1 MAVAKRP
8 QLTGDLSA
16 EEFARWYWSKRELID
31 FARSKG
37 IGVAGSKEEIE
48 ERIDLYL
55 TSGEV
60 VKVKG
65 PVRIDGLTGP
75 LSGEM
80 EFPPGQTMGSHLR
93 AYMTERCGEDFR
105 FDSHM
110 RAFFKAGNKT
120 LDQAV
125 EHWFVTRDLP
135 SDEIGWQFQ
144 YNRFVRDFYR
154 ANPGADQ
161 EEMIAAWTKARSE
174 PQSKS

>member
-8 QLTGDLSA
+8 ALTPTLSA
-16 EEFARWYWSKRELID
+16 EGFARWYWTKRELID

-37 IGVAGSKEEIE
+37 IGVAGSKQEIE
-48 ERIDLYL
+48 ERINLYL

-60 VKVKG
+60 VKAKG

-80 EFPPGQTMGSHLR
+80 EIPPGQTMGAHLR
-93 AYMTERCGEDFR
+93 AYLTERCGPDFR

-110 RAFFKAGNKT
+110 RTFFKEGNRT

-125 EHWFVTRDLP
+125 AYWQETRGQAGPEIEH
-135 SDEIGWQFQ
+135 QFQ
-144 YNRFVRDFYR
+144 YNRFVRDFYQ
-154 ANPGADQ
+154 ANPGAGPK
-161 EEMIAAWTKARSE
+161 EMLAAWTERRSRPE
-174 PQSKS
+174 ES